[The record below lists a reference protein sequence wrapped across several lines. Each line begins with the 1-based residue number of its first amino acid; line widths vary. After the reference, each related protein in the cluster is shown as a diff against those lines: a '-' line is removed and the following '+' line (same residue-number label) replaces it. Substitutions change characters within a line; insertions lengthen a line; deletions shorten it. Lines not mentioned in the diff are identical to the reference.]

1 MPHCIAAI
9 LLAFTLRTNPGGDF
23 HHTPGV
29 VASLPDDEIQ
39 FVIPE
44 AVLQN
49 VLDRRTQMFQDQTGD
64 RRTAGAVTQSHLRQE
79 ERNREKT
86 VRRIFLLLTKGFE
99 NNK

>member
-1 MPHCIAAI
+1 MLQSIIAII
-9 LLAFTLRTNPGGDF
+9 LILTLRTNPGGDF

-49 VLDRRTQMFQDQTGD
+49 VLDRRTQMFQDQTSD
-64 RRTAGAVTQSHLRQE
+64 RRAAGAVTQSHLRQE

-86 VRRIFLLLTKGFE
+86 VRCIFLLPTKGFE